1 MKKKIFILVSILIV
15 CIISVA
21 VSASV
26 TTVINP
32 IMSVYSILKVNLDKD
47 EVYVLAQKKPWKVM
61 IAKDSM
67 DDKSAKDLLD
77 EYMEDDGYFES
88 DRMGSLITYK
98 NDKGNERKIHLSVNK
113 YYSLWEWV

>member
-1 MKKKIFILVSILIV
+1 MFLMFLNFICFSYNVFALE
-15 CIISVA
+15 ISD
-21 VSASV
+21 
-26 TTVINP
+26 I
-32 IMSVYSILKVNLDKD
+32 YSNEALLVNLDKD

-67 DDKSAKDLLD
+67 EDKSAKDLLD
-77 EYMEDDGYFES
+77 EYMEADGYYES

>member
-1 MKKKIFILVSILIV
+1 MKKIFISIVVVGLVFVSII
-15 CIISVA
+15 

-26 TTVINP
+26 TTVFNP

-67 DDKSAKDLLD
+67 NDKSAKDLLD

>member
-1 MKKKIFILVSILIV
+1 MKKIIISIVVVGLVFVSII
-15 CIISVA
+15 

-26 TTVINP
+26 TTVFNP

-67 DDKSAKDLLD
+67 NDKSAKDLLD
-77 EYMEDDGYFES
+77 EYMEDDGYYES

>member
-1 MKKKIFILVSILIV
+1 MKKIIISIVVVGLVFVSII
-15 CIISVA
+15 

-26 TTVINP
+26 TTVFNP
-32 IMSVYSILKVNLDKD
+32 IMSVYCILKVNLDKD

-67 DDKSAKDLLD
+67 EDKSAKDLLD

>member
-1 MKKKIFILVSILIV
+1 MKKIIISIVVVGLVFVSII
-15 CIISVA
+15 

-26 TTVINP
+26 TTVFNP

-67 DDKSAKDLLD
+67 NDKSAKDLLD

>member
-1 MKKKIFILVSILIV
+1 MKKI
-15 CIISVA
+15 IISICVLGF
-21 VSASV
+21 VVLSIVISASV
-26 TTVINP
+26 TTVFNP
-32 IMSVYSILKVNLDKD
+32 IVSIYSILKVNLDKD
-47 EVYVLAQKKPWKVM
+47 EIYVLAQKKPWKVM

-67 DDKSAKDLLD
+67 EDKSAKDLLD
-77 EYMEDDGYFES
+77 EYMEDDGYYES

>member
-1 MKKKIFILVSILIV
+1 MKKF
-15 CIISVA
+15 IISICVLGF
-21 VSASV
+21 VVFSIIISASV
-26 TTVINP
+26 TTVFNP
-32 IMSVYSILKVNLDKD
+32 IMSVYSILKVNFDKD

-67 DDKSAKDLLD
+67 EDKSAKDLLD
-77 EYMEDDGYFES
+77 EYMEDDGYYES

>member
-1 MKKKIFILVSILIV
+1 MKKIIISIVVVGIIFVSII
-15 CIISVA
+15 

-47 EVYVLAQKKPWKVM
+47 EVYVLAQKRPWKVM
-61 IAKDSM
+61 IAKDSLG
-67 DDKSAKDLLD
+67 DKSAKDLLD
-77 EYMEDDGYFES
+77 EYMEDDGYYES

>member
-1 MKKKIFILVSILIV
+1 MKKIIISIVVVGLVFVSII
-15 CIISVA
+15 

-26 TTVINP
+26 TTVFNP

-47 EVYVLAQKKPWKVM
+47 EVYVLAQKKPLKVM